1 MVMNNIEEEPWH
13 LDKRVP
19 VALIFTLMVQTSGI
33 VWWASSISERVLRL
47 EHESARS
54 LTADGRLIRLET
66 QMSAVADALLEAK
79 ATLRRIED
87 GLMKDRN

>member
-1 MVMNNIEEEPWH
+1 MIDQQTEPWN
-13 LDKRVP
+13 LDKRIPIAV
-19 VALIFTLMVQTSGI
+19 IFTMLMQTAGI
-33 VWWASSISERVLRL
+33 VWWASSITERVTRL
-47 EHESARS
+47 EHESVKS

-66 QMSAVADALLEAK
+66 QMGNVADTLLEAK